1 MNTRPPVAT
10 ATATGSEAPRRP
22 ADFLQP
28 LARRVDQRPMT
39 GQPSAAAEKD
49 ARRLT
54 VARGISMQGSIAGCQ
69 RLVVEGAVEA
79 SLENCDT
86 LEVAEQGRFVGTA
99 EVEQAEVRG
108 TVEGD
113 LTVRGRLVIRAAG
126 RVKGR
131 IRYQDLHIEAGGKL
145 HGQIETL
152 EPDLEAEDRAPED
165 APEYAPGS
173 SENRGEVARFSFA
186 PAVEAAPPA
195 GTVSPGDNGGS
206 NASNNGG
213 TVAHELGVIPGSA
226 PQALTTQASTG
237 PATPTPVPQVSG
249 TLPLDLTESADPAP
263 RLPTLRP
270 S

>member
-39 GQPSAAAEKD
+39 GQPSAAADKEP
-49 ARRLT
+49 RRLT
-54 VARGISMQGSIAGCQ
+54 VARGISLNGAIAGCQ
-69 RLVVEGAVEA
+69 RLVVEGSVEA
-79 SLENCDT
+79 TLDSCET
-86 LEVAEQGRFVGTA
+86 LEVAEQGSFLGTA

-108 TVEGD
+108 RIEGD
-113 LTVRGRLVIRAAG
+113 LTVRGRLVIRATG

-152 EPDLEAEDRAPED
+152 EPEMEAEEDRPSAGTPIAEAPSAVAPAAGQSAPERP
-165 APEYAPGS
+165 AIERVTAPGD
-173 SENRGEVARFSFA
+173 VARFSFA
-186 PAVEAAPPA
+186 PAPDAPAAAATPTEDDKGHA
-195 GTVSPGDNGGS
+195 GNS
-206 NASNNGG
+206 G
-213 TVAHELGVIPGSA
+213 TVAHELGVFPGA
-226 PQALTTQASTG
+226 AQP
-237 PATPTPVPQVSG
+237 PAQQ
-249 TLPLDLTESADPAP
+249 PLDLTEAADPAP